1 MRVAMIGSG
10 NVGQA
15 LGRGLRAAGH
25 EVTFSAAHPERAEA
39 AAAEVGGQAASSNAE
54 AARDADVI
62 ILAMPFTAG
71 ESVAHDIAPSVGG
84 KAVVDVTNTGA
95 GTVSELAPGADSA
108 AEAFA
113 QWLPDAHVVKA
124 FNTAFAARMASP
136 MQDGTPL
143 DGFVAGDD
151 EAAKAAVMALVADIG
166 FAPLDGGPL
175 ANAAML
181 EGMAMLNI
189 WLNANHGWGWTSAW
203 RLAR

>member
-10 NVGQA
+10 NVGRA

-25 EVTFSAAHPERAEA
+25 DMTFSAAHPERAEA
-39 AAAEVGGQAASSNAE
+39 AAADVGGKAASSNAE
-54 AARDADVI
+54 AARDADLV

-71 ESVAHDIAPSVGG
+71 EAVAHDIAQSVSG
-84 KAVVDVTNTGA
+84 KAVVDVTNAGA
-95 GTVSELAPGADSA
+95 TTVSELAPGARSA

-113 QWLPDAHVVKA
+113 RWLPDAHVVKA
-124 FNTAFAARMASP
+124 FNTAFAGRLANP
-136 MQDGTPL
+136 VQDGRPL

-151 EAAKAAVMALVADIG
+151 AAAKAAVMALVDDVG
-166 FAPLDGGPL
+166 FASVDGGPL

-189 WLNANHGWGWTSAW
+189 WLNANNGWDWTSAW